1 MIIVV
6 QVINTANNYACGRY
20 SIPKEEYDALI
31 RYLKRKIKTELAFEI
46 IGKAITPDEFRPWK
60 YSK

>member
-20 SIPKEEYDALI
+20 SIPKEEYNALI
-31 RYLKRKIKTELAFEI
+31 KYLKRKIKIELTFKI
-46 IGKAITPDEFRPWK
+46 IGKAIAPDEFRPWK